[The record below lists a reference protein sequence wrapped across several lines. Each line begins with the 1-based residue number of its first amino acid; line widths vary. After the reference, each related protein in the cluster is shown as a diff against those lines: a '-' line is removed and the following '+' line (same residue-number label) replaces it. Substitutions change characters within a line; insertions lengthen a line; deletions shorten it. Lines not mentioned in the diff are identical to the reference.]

1 MLCSSAFHSSFF
13 LLRTRHQSC
22 SMTVTTTSDMVEAEV
37 QKPAAVHNAQ
47 PKAIANMQ
55 LPAELYSKSTS
66 SGSETKAQQED
77 ALRLRGGYSPY
88 PSPYSSWYQ
97 CQTAPCYCYSNSA
110 GCSGCIVSLFLTP
123 LVWLSG
129 TVLGVCNCLTC
140 GAAREG
146 CSCQSYL

>member
-1 MLCSSAFHSSFF
+1 MLVRFTF
-13 LLRTRHQSC
+13 LFVPCYVLDISC
-22 SMTVTTTSDMVEAEV
+22 HMTATTNSDIAEAGV

-55 LPAELYSKSTS
+55 MPEARLSKSTS
-66 SGSETKAQQED
+66 SSGETRAQQED
-77 ALRLRGGYSPY
+77 ALRLRGGCSPY

-110 GCSGCIVSLFLTP
+110 GCSGCLVSLFLTP

-129 TVLGVCNCLTC
+129 AVLGLCNCLTC